1 MAYMNGPPLAGRT
14 PLVAAVGPVVAE
26 ALRRRG
32 IGPQLMPERSFFLK
46 PLTAALDNA
55 LRG

>member
-1 MAYMNGPPLAGRT
+1 MAYMNDPPLVGRT

-26 ALRRRG
+26 A
-32 IGPQLMPERSFFLK
+32 
-46 PLTAALDNA
+46 PLTAALENA

>member
-1 MAYMNGPPLAGRT
+1 MAYTNGPPLAGRT

-26 ALRRRG
+26 ALRCRG

-55 LRG
+55 LHG

>member
-1 MAYMNGPPLAGRT
+1 MAYTNDPPLVGRT

>member
-1 MAYMNGPPLAGRT
+1 MAYMNDPPLVGRT

-26 ALRRRG
+26 AL
-32 IGPQLMPERSFFLK
+32 
-46 PLTAALDNA
+46 TAALENA